1 MSYNCF
7 KVLSVVYRLSLI
19 GILYLQGLICTNIVS
34 IKAATKTRLSF
45 PLGSDSR
52 LRLWDIDSGCN
63 TLVNFEA
70 MRLQTGKPLQLAVT
84 DDPSLAFVPCM
95 ASIKVC
101 CCLLACQ
108 FNSQIISGFT
118 FYCYICI
125 YMIRH
130 TIYGLVR
137 HFGHSGVT
145 TSL

>member
-1 MSYNCF
+1 MNLSYNCF

-70 MRLQTGKPLQLAVT
+70 MRLQTGKPLQ
-84 DDPSLAFVPCM
+84 
-95 ASIKVC
+95 
-101 CCLLACQ
+101 
-108 FNSQIISGFT
+108 
-118 FYCYICI
+118 
-125 YMIRH
+125 
-130 TIYGLVR
+130 
-137 HFGHSGVT
+137 
-145 TSL
+145 